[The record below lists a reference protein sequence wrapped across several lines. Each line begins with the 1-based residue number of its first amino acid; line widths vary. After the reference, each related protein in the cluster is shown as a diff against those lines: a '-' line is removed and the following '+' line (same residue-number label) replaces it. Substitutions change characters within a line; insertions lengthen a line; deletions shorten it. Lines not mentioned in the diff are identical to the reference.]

1 MNNTDDHVIRQT
13 IMNAASSAR
22 LGTVKSYKWLASGF
36 ISNAYELESDQGDFV
51 LLQNKPTSVQ
61 SSDYRKYYANLKVLE
76 NAGYTHAP
84 KAVYISDEHE
94 TIIVTK
100 VSGRSA
106 AEVSDLDEVDQQKV
120 ATNISTALQQLSVIC
135 KSDVDQLYGSLGLP
149 PSYVMSGDDDWKT
162 YVLDRFEPYK
172 GTAPADAETEWI
184 ENAIADHPLR
194 PHYHG
199 VCFHHGDTSPQNV
212 IIDDDLNVTFIDWGD
227 SGFYESSEETED
239 YGLSYAFNHIAV
251 MRKHREPILRKICK
265 QNGQAYEE
273 YAARIYSRSRD
284 IKIADVVW
292 GYWMYCQ
299 TASGAI
305 GESPEKYK
313 QILTQRIK
321 EFKDQFEV

>member
-1 MNNTDDHVIRQT
+1 
-13 IMNAASSAR
+13 MNAASSAR

-36 ISNAYELESDQGDFV
+36 ISSAYELESDQGKFV

-106 AEVSDLDEVDQQKV
+106 ADVSDMSQTNQQKV
-120 ATNISTALQQLSVIC
+120 AVNISKALQQLSAIR
-135 KSDVDQLYGSLGLP
+135 KSDVDRMYDLLKLP
-149 PSYVMSGDDDWKT
+149 PSKPMSEDDDWKT
-162 YVLDRFEPYK
+162 YVIDRFEPYK
-172 GTAPADAETEWI
+172 GTAPADAETAWI
-184 ENAIADHPLR
+184 ENTITDHPAR
-194 PHYHG
+194 PHYSG

-227 SGFYESSEETED
+227 SGFYESSQETED
-239 YGLSYAFNHIAV
+239 YGLSYAFNHISV
-251 MRKHREPILRKICK
+251 MRKYRESILRRICK

-273 YAARIYSRSRD
+273 YAARIYNRSRD

-305 GESPEKYK
+305 DEPPEKYK
-313 QILTQRIK
+313 QILTQRIR